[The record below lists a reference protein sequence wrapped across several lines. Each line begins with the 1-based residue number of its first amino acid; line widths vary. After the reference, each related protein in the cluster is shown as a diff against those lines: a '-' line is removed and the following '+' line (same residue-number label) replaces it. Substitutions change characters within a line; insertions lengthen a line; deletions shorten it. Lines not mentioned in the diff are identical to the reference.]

1 MAKILLTGATGYIG
15 KKLLEQ
21 LLTERPE
28 NFLVPVRAASS
39 EELEKRKADL
49 LSGVASENH
58 SRVEVLQS
66 DLANL
71 IENLAPHR
79 ADISMIIHNAAKTAF
94 NVDEA
99 TANSVN
105 RDASLSLLK
114 FATDCPQLESFTYVS
129 TLYASGMT
137 AGPIKE
143 EFFNTPVFANHY
155 ERSKW
160 EVEQAIRTQFHQLP
174 WRIARVATV
183 IADGDNGVVVQHNA
197 IHNTL
202 KLFYYGLISILPG
215 RTETPIHL
223 VDGEFTAK
231 SLAAVINKGQNQKIY
246 HVCYDQAA
254 SILLGRFID
263 IAFEEFNKDETFKS
277 RRLLKPLFADE
288 KSFDTLVTNMKG
300 FGGSVLNQ
308 GLASISPFGRQ
319 LFVKKEVHN
328 EDLQGLLSD
337 YQTPAMEE
345 IVRKTCQYLAQTKFA
360 KSQGSAQ

>member
-21 LLTERPE
+21 LLTERSE
-28 NFLVPVRAASS
+28 TLLVPIRAGSE

-49 LSGVASENH
+49 LKDVPAAQRA
-58 SRVEVLQS
+58 RVEIVQS

-71 IENLAPHR
+71 VENLQSQR
-79 ADISMIIHNAAKTAF
+79 NDINIIIHNAAKTAF

-105 RDASLSLLK
+105 RDGSLALLK
-114 FATDCPQLESFTYVS
+114 FASELPKLENFTYVS
-129 TLYASGMT
+129 TLYASGMA

-143 EFFNTPVFANHY
+143 EFFNSPVFANHY

-160 EVEQAIRTQFHQLP
+160 EVEEAIRTQYANLP
-174 WRIARVATV
+174 WRVARVATI
-183 IADGDNGVVVQHNA
+183 IADGNNGTVIQQNA

-202 KLFYYGLISILPG
+202 KLFYYGLISLLPG
-215 RTETPIHL
+215 RAETPIHL

-231 SLAAVINKGQNQKIY
+231 SLAAVVNKGQNQKIY

-254 SILLGRFID
+254 SIPLGRFID
-263 IAFEEFNKDETFKS
+263 IAFEEFNKDEMFKS

-319 LFVKKEVHN
+319 LFVKKEVSN
-328 EDLQGLLSD
+328 EGLQSLLAG
-337 YQTPAMEE
+337 YKTPAMEE
-345 IVRKTCQYLAQTKFA
+345 IVRKTCQHLAQTKFTKGGA
-360 KSQGSAQ
+360 S

>member
-21 LLTERPE
+21 LLVERTESL
-28 NFLVPVRAASS
+28 LVPVRASS
-39 EELEKRKADL
+39 AEELERRKEEL
-49 LSGVASENH
+49 LKDISTNNH
-58 SRVEVLQS
+58 TRIEVLQS
-66 DLANL
+66 DLAHL
-71 IENLAPHR
+71 VENLQPHLSE
-79 ADISMIIHNAAKTAF
+79 ISIIIHNAAKTAF

-105 RDASLSLLK
+105 RDGSLTLLR
-114 FATDCPQLESFTYVS
+114 FAGDCPNLENFTYVS

-137 AGPIKE
+137 TGEIKE
-143 EFFNTPVFANHY
+143 EFFNSPIFANHY

-160 EVEQAIRTQFHQLP
+160 EVEEAIRTQFNHLP

-183 IADGDNGVVVQHNA
+183 ISDNKNGVVIQHNA

-215 RTETPIHL
+215 RAEIPIHL

-231 SLAAVINKGQNQKIY
+231 SLAAVISKGQSQKIY

-254 SILLGRFID
+254 SISLGRFID
-263 IAFEEFNKDETFKS
+263 IAFEEFNKNETFKS

-288 KSFDTLVTNMKG
+288 KSFDTLVMNMKG

-319 LFVKKEVHN
+319 LFIKKEVQN
-328 EDLQGLLSD
+328 DSLQSLHTN

-345 IVRKTCQYLAQTKFA
+345 FVRNTCQYLAQTKFT
-360 KSQGSAQ
+360 KPQGGAQ

>member
-21 LLTERPE
+21 LLMERTETL
-28 NFLVPVRAASS
+28 LVPVRAASAD
-39 EELEKRKADL
+39 ELEKRRTEL
-49 LSGVASENH
+49 LKGIAPANH

-71 IENLAPHR
+71 VENLQAHR
-79 ADISMIIHNAAKTAF
+79 AEISIIVHNAAKTAF

-105 RDASLSLLK
+105 RDASLALLK
-114 FATDCPQLESFTYVS
+114 FAGDCPKLENFTYVS
-129 TLYASGMT
+129 TLYASGMA

-143 EFFNTPVFANHY
+143 EFFSSPVFANHY

-160 EVEQAIRTQFHQLP
+160 EVEDSIRTQFAHLP

-183 IADGDNGVVVQHNA
+183 ISDSSNGVVVQHNA

-202 KLFYYGLISILPG
+202 KLFYYGLISLLPG
-215 RTETPIHL
+215 RAETPIHL

-254 SILLGRFID
+254 SIPLGRFID
-263 IAFEEFNKDETFKS
+263 IAFEEFNKDEMFKS

-288 KSFDTLVTNMKG
+288 KSFDTLVTNMMG

-328 EDLQGLLSD
+328 EGLQSLLTN
-337 YQTPAMEE
+337 YQSPAMEE
-345 IVRKTCQYLAQTKFA
+345 FVRSTCQYLAKTKFT
-360 KSQGSAQ
+360 KPQGGAQ

>member
-21 LLTERPE
+21 LLTERSE
-28 NFLVPVRAASS
+28 TLLVPVRAGSA

-49 LSGVASENH
+49 LKDVPTAQH
-58 SRVEVLQS
+58 ARVEIVHS
-66 DLANL
+66 DLTNL
-71 IENLAPHR
+71 VENLQAQR
-79 ADISMIIHNAAKTAF
+79 NDINIIIHNAAKTAF

-105 RDASLSLLK
+105 RDGSLALLK
-114 FATDCPQLESFTYVS
+114 FASELPKLGTFTYVS
-129 TLYASGMT
+129 TLYASGMA

-143 EFFNTPVFANHY
+143 EFFSSPVFANHY

-160 EVEQAIRTQFHQLP
+160 EVEEAIRTQFTNLP
-174 WRIARVATV
+174 WRIARVATI
-183 IADGDNGVVVQHNA
+183 IADGDSGTVIQHNA

-202 KLFYYGLISILPG
+202 KLFYYGLISLLPG
-215 RTETPIHL
+215 RAETPIHL

-231 SLAAVINKGQNQKIY
+231 SLAAVVNKGQSQKIY

-254 SILLGRFID
+254 SIPLGRFID
-263 IAFEEFNKDETFKS
+263 IAFEEFNKDEMFKS

-319 LFVKKEVHN
+319 LFVKKEVSN
-328 EDLQGLLSD
+328 QALQSLLPG
-337 YQTPAMEE
+337 YKTAAMED
-345 IVRKTCQYLAQTKFA
+345 IVRKTCQHLAQTKFTKGGA
-360 KSQGSAQ
+360 

>member
-1 MAKILLTGATGYIG
+1 MAKMLLTGATGYIG

-21 LLTERPE
+21 LLVERPE
-28 NFLVPVRAASS
+28 TLLVPIRASS
-39 EELEKRKADL
+39 AEELEKRKAEL
-49 LSGVASENH
+49 LKDVSTKNQ
-58 SRVEVLQS
+58 SRVEAIQS

-71 IENLAPHR
+71 IENLQAHR
-79 ADISMIIHNAAKTAF
+79 TDITVIIHNAAKTAF

-105 RDASLSLLK
+105 RDGSLALLK
-114 FATDCPQLESFTYVS
+114 FASECPQLEDFTYVS

-137 AGPIKE
+137 AGSIKE
-143 EFFNTPVFANHY
+143 EFFNSPIFANHY

-160 EVEQAIRTQFHQLP
+160 EVEEAIRTQFVNLP

-183 IADGDNGVVVQHNA
+183 ISDGDNGIVIQHNA

-202 KLFYYGLISILPG
+202 KLFYYGLISLLPG
-215 RTETPIHL
+215 RAETPIHL
-223 VDGEFTAK
+223 VDGDFTAK
-231 SLAAVINKGQNQKIY
+231 SLAAVVNKGQNQKIY

-254 SILLGRFID
+254 SIPLGRFID
-263 IAFEEFNKDETFKS
+263 IAFEEFNKDEMFKS

-328 EDLQGLLSD
+328 EGLQSLLKT

-345 IVRKTCQYLAQTKFA
+345 IVRKTCQHLAQTKFT
-360 KSQGSAQ
+360 KGGAQ

>member
-21 LLTERPE
+21 LLAERSE
-28 NFLVPVRAASS
+28 TLLIPVRATSS
-39 EELEKRKADL
+39 EELEKRKAEL
-49 LSGVASENH
+49 LKGVATNNH
-58 SRVEVLQS
+58 ARVEVLQS

-71 IENLAPHR
+71 VENLQAHR
-79 ADISMIIHNAAKTAF
+79 SEISMIIHNAAKTAF

-105 RDASLSLLK
+105 RDGSLTLLK
-114 FATDCPQLESFTYVS
+114 FASDCPKLENFTYVS
-129 TLYASGMT
+129 TLYASGMA
-137 AGPIKE
+137 AGEIKE
-143 EFFNTPVFANHY
+143 EFFSSPVFANHY

-160 EVEQAIRTQFHQLP
+160 EVEEAIRTQFSHLP

-183 IADGDNGVVVQHNA
+183 ISDSKNGVVIQHNA

-202 KLFYYGLISILPG
+202 KLFYYGLISLLPG
-215 RTETPIHL
+215 RAETPIHL

-231 SLAAVINKGQNQKIY
+231 SLATVINKGQSQKIY

-254 SILLGRFID
+254 SIPLGRFID

-319 LFVKKEVHN
+319 LFVKKEVRN
-328 EDLQGLLSD
+328 DGLQALLGN

-345 IVRKTCQYLAQTKFA
+345 FVRNTCQYLAQTKFT
-360 KSQGSAQ
+360 KPQGGAQ

>member
-15 KKLLEQ
+15 RKLLEQ
-21 LLTERPE
+21 LLVERKE
-28 NFLVPVRAASS
+28 SLLIPVRANSQD
-39 EELEKRKADL
+39 ELEKRKAEL
-49 LSGVASENH
+49 LKGVASENH

-71 IENLAPHR
+71 IENLQSHR
-79 ADISMIIHNAAKTAF
+79 SEISVIIHNAAKTAF
-94 NVDEA
+94 NVDES

-105 RDASLSLLK
+105 RDSSLSLLK
-114 FATDCPQLESFTYVS
+114 FASECPRLESFVYVS

-137 AGPIKE
+137 SGSIKE
-143 EFFNTPVFANHY
+143 EFFNAPVFANHY

-160 EVEQAIRTQFHQLP
+160 EVEEAIRTQYANLP
-174 WRIARVATV
+174 WRIARVATIISDSGNGIV
-183 IADGDNGVVVQHNA
+183 IQHNA

-202 KLFYYGLISILPG
+202 KLFYYGLISLLPG
-215 RTETPIHL
+215 RAETPIHL

-231 SLAAVINKGQNQKIY
+231 SLAAIVSKGQSQKIY
-246 HVCYDQAA
+246 HVCYDQGA
-254 SILLGRFID
+254 SIPLGRFID

-319 LFVKKEVHN
+319 LFIKKEVHN
-328 EDLQGLLSD
+328 EGLQSLLSG

-345 IVRKTCQYLAQTKFA
+345 IVRKTCQHLAQTKFT
-360 KSQGSAQ
+360 KGGT